1 MIRIN
6 CLRSAFPHSP
16 PGGQPGRKVPR
27 LQSMQMRRFLISIAG
42 TLAAAALAP
51 SCLAQ
56 GPGPDTAASAAETAP
71 EVAAGLLYV
80 FNDSGPTLIPSNQVV
95 TDNGTKLASLPR
107 RTYVKVRLTPG
118 LHLLKPDPPL
128 WKQQVLLNVVAG
140 NRYFVVVA
148 YKPER
153 SWAAPLAG
161 TPLVLHEITEE
172 QAAPLLADMKP
183 Q

>member
-1 MIRIN
+1 
-6 CLRSAFPHSP
+6 
-16 PGGQPGRKVPR
+16 
-27 LQSMQMRRFLISIAG
+27 MQARRFLISIAG
-42 TLAAAALAP
+42 LLAAAAVAP

-56 GPGPDTAASAAETAP
+56 GQGPDAAASAPDTAP

-80 FNDSGPTLIPSNQVV
+80 FNDSGPTLIPNNQVV
-95 TDNGTKLASLPR
+95 ADNGSKLASLPR
-107 RTYVKVRLTPG
+107 RTYAKVRLTPG
-118 LHLLKPDPPL
+118 PHLLKPDPPL

-153 SWAAPLAG
+153 SWAGPLAG
-161 TPLVLHEITEE
+161 APLVLHEITEE
-172 QAAPLLADMKP
+172 QAAPLMAEMKL

>member
-1 MIRIN
+1 MEDKVPNAKPSVRGAQLN
-6 CLRSAFPHSP
+6 RQVLRSQ
-16 PGGQPGRKVPR
+16 GT
-27 LQSMQMRRFLISIAG
+27 QMRRFLISIAG
-42 TLAAAALAP
+42 ALAAAALAP

-56 GPGPDTAASAAETAP
+56 GPEPDTAASTTETAP

-80 FNDSGPTLIPSNQVV
+80 FNDSGPTLIRSNQVV

-153 SWAAPLAG
+153 SRAAPLAG
-161 TPLVLHEITEE
+161 APLILHEITEE
-172 QAAPLLADMKP
+172 QAAPLLTEMKP
-183 Q
+183 R

>member
-1 MIRIN
+1 M
-6 CLRSAFPHSP
+6 H
-16 PGGQPGRKVPR
+16 V
-27 LQSMQMRRFLISIAG
+27 RRFLISIAG
-42 TLAAAALAP
+42 TLAAAALAS

-56 GPGPDTAASAAETAP
+56 VPGPETAASTPETAT
-71 EVAAGLLYV
+71 EGAAGLLYV

-95 TDNGTKLASLPR
+95 TDNGARLVSLPR
-107 RTYVKVRLTPG
+107 RTYAKVRLAPG
-118 LHLLKPDPPL
+118 PHLLKPDPPL
-128 WKQQVLLNVVAG
+128 WRQQVLLNVVPG

-161 TPLVLHEITEE
+161 APLILHEITEE
-172 QAAPLLADMKP
+172 QATPLLAKMTL

>member
-1 MIRIN
+1 M
-6 CLRSAFPHSP
+6 H
-16 PGGQPGRKVPR
+16 V
-27 LQSMQMRRFLISIAG
+27 RRFLISIAG
-42 TLAAAALAP
+42 VLTAAALAP

-56 GPGPDTAASAAETAP
+56 GQGPDTVASAPETSP
-71 EVAAGLLYV
+71 ETEAGLLYV

-95 TDNGTKLASLPR
+95 TDNGTTLASLPR
-107 RTYVKVRLTPG
+107 RTYARFRLSPG
-118 LHLLKPDPPL
+118 PHLLKPDPPL
-128 WKQQVLLNVVAG
+128 WKQQVLLNVVPG

-161 TPLVLHEITEE
+161 APLVLHEIAEG
-172 QAAPLLADMKP
+172 QAAPLLDEMKL